1 MTKHTQIPSRRTV
14 LAGALGVS
22 ALGGIAA
29 SSGAATAALGDPA
42 VPSDPDVAF
51 FLSIP
56 GIPGEATTKGFEG
69 QIELLTWAWGVDAPS
84 TIGSG
89 GGGGGSGKA
98 TPRDVIALADSGIQ
112 SPTLLLDTNT
122 GKHLQTALL
131 SCVRDSKKPFTFMTL
146 KFEEVIVTSYAVTPD
161 PTDARP
167 LDLVHLQFAKITYTV
182 IPQNPDGSAG
192 TPVTTSFDYSTN
204 KVG

>member
-1 MTKHTQIPSRRTV
+1 MTKQTHIPSRRTV
-14 LAGALGVS
+14 LASALGVS
-22 ALGGIAA
+22 TLGSVAV
-29 SSGAATAALGDPA
+29 SSGAAGAALGDPA
-42 VPSDPDVAF
+42 VPSDPEVSF

-69 QIELLTWAWGVDAPS
+69 QIELLTWAWGVDAS
-84 TIGSG
+84 GTIG

-122 GKHLQTALL
+122 GRHLQTALL
-131 SCVRDSKKPFTFMTL
+131 SCVRDARKPFTFMTL
-146 KFEEVIVTSYAVTPD
+146 KFEDLIITSYAVTPD
-161 PTDARP
+161 PTDAAP

-192 TPVTTSFDYSTN
+192 TPVSTSFDYVRN
-204 KVG
+204 QAG